1 MTGTSPL
8 VHIQAITMYSQPSM
22 EDIYDPEY
30 IQRLFNRMSYSY
42 ERMNFITSFGFSV
55 LWRRQ
60 FIEKVE
66 SNSNEITIIDLLSGL
81 GENWSILTK
90 QFPNAQFT
98 ALDFSEEMYNASQ
111 QKNSQKFGNRFRVV
125 HQDILQNTLPSNEY
139 DIVTCAFGLKTFN
152 EKQLH
157 NLAMTINR
165 ILKPDGKFIF
175 IEISK
180 PSNKTLLFFYKL
192 YLSKIIPMLG
202 KLFLGNPSDY
212 RMLWEYTDRFG
223 NSEHVREIFEQHA
236 LTVTFDSYFYGCA
249 TGISGH
255 KKNTT

>member
-1 MTGTSPL
+1 
-8 VHIQAITMYSQPSM
+8 M

-90 QFPNAQFT
+90 QFPNAQCT

-111 QKNSQKFGNRFRVV
+111 QKNSQKFGNRFTVF
-125 HQDILQNTLPSNEY
+125 HQDILQNTLPSSEY

-157 NLAMTINR
+157 NVAMTINR
-165 ILKPDGKFIF
+165 IFKTRWKIHFYRN
-175 IEISK
+175 IEA
-180 PSNKTLLFFYKL
+180 
-192 YLSKIIPMLG
+192 
-202 KLFLGNPSDY
+202 
-212 RMLWEYTDRFG
+212 
-223 NSEHVREIFEQHA
+223 EQ
-236 LTVTFDSYFYGCA
+236 
-249 TGISGH
+249 
-255 KKNTT
+255 